1 VAVVQLSDQVRS
13 TVETERELVAERLEL
28 LRAQAARLHEL
39 VAKVDEEVESN
50 ARLLLQID
58 EMLGCAPQLTLA
70 ELHGELRGHRLREI
84 AVEILRQRKGLGA
97 VVHYREWYDL
107 LIESG
112 LRVAGKDPVATF
124 LTQIARTPGV
134 ESVRPR
140 SGLYRLRAA

>member
-1 VAVVQLSDQVRS
+1 MAIAELSEQVRE
-13 TVETERELVAERLEL
+13 TVEDERQVVAERLEL
-28 LRAQAARLHEL
+28 LRAQSARLHEL
-39 VAKVDEEVESN
+39 VASVDQEVEAN
-50 ARLLLQID
+50 ARLLLQMN
-58 EMLGCAPQLTLA
+58 EMLGKAPQLTLA

-84 AVEILRQRKGLGA
+84 AVELLRQREGLGA

-107 LIESG
+107 LLESG

-124 LTQIARTPGV
+124 LTQIARAPGV